1 MLQSSC
7 WFLSKLLHLNSLT
20 RSPRLTHSFTST
32 DSPVH
37 LNCLARSP
45 RLSHSFTS
53 TDSLVHLDSLTRSP
67 RQAHSFTLTASQ
79 DLFALPQTL
88 ARFAYQHSTEN
99 STSNELPLTLP
110 STKTWNSLPSAV
122 TQSRLNP
129 LQFWLTMVRFSAC
142 VCVLE

>member
-32 DSPVH
+32 
-37 LNCLARSP
+37 LTRSP
-45 RLSHSFTS
+45 RLSRSFTS
-53 TDSLVHLDSLTRSP
+53 IVSLVHLDRLTRSP
-67 RQAHSFTLTASQ
+67 RQSHSFTLTASQ

-110 STKTWNSLPSAV
+110 SAKTWNSLPSAV